1 MNEIPKKIEEETEP
15 KKYFGEFIQSRF
27 VEINGVKRQIAIG
40 EIKEIEDYIEVE
52 ALGGCEKV
60 ALIDTMHRIADK
72 YKKTVKSEHNFE
84 QITIEPED
92 TMENE
97 KQ

>member
-1 MNEIPKKIEEETEP
+1 MENFGEKIEL
-15 KKYFGEFIQSRF
+15 KKNFEEFIQSRF

-40 EIKEIEDYIEVE
+40 EIKETEDCIEVK
-52 ALGGCEKV
+52 ALGGCEKI
-60 ALIDTMHRIADK
+60 ALIDTMHKIAEK
-72 YKKTVKSEHNFE
+72 YGKTVKSEYNLE
-84 QITIEPED
+84 QINIEPED